1 MKKLLSLIGTGML
14 AVSAVAP
21 LVANTTYEPKTTDQ
35 LTLSYT
41 EQQIKNDELPI
52 PNAGN
57 WDLSTGPGYF
67 AYFWYS
73 LFYLD
78 EGFFIKNTDYY
89 LANATDA
96 SYFLYSNEFNWNCHS
111 FWWDDSLQEKWM
123 LDTNNGIVNISEIKN
138 QSKSELDHSHDIL
151 INKTDIEQ
159 NLSTSSYSHQRTV
172 GHSLKLGM
180 KLSTIIDIDAYVL
193 DTKISVEI
201 SAEGTWTD
209 TVTDTYNA
217 PSQNVSVPANSEID
231 VDYFFYKTVD
241 QVDTWIYKK
250 YNLDQNLY
258 IVFPFSDH
266 MSWVGI
272 FTAKDLFDKMKQYEN
287 TDWIFNIENGYV
299 QKKDGNFYIKTTIPI
314 SYENDGTEFDVIVGP
329 EKPLKEDI

>member
-57 WDLSTGPGYF
+57 WDLSTGKGYF
-67 AYFWYS
+67 GYLWYCICYFYQNEQPHFNYGIN
-73 LFYLD
+73 LGAFGANTDQANKNGNYFYL
-78 EGFFIKNTDYY
+78 G
-89 LANATDA
+89 
-96 SYFLYSNEFNWNCHS
+96 
-111 FWWDDSLQEKWM
+111 WDDSLQEKWM

-151 INKTDIEQ
+151 TNNSDKEQ

-180 KLSTIIDIDAYVL
+180 KISTTIDIDAYVL
-193 DTKISVEI
+193 GTKISVEI

-217 PSQNVSVPANSEID
+217 PTQKVNVPANSEID
-231 VDYFFYKTVD
+231 VEYFFYKTVD

-250 YNLDQNLY
+250 YDTSQCLY
-258 IVFPFSDH
+258 IALPTNGDYPLNYVNYP
-266 MSWVGI
+266 
-272 FTAKDLFDKMKQYEN
+272 AKDLFDWITQYEN
-287 TDWIFNIENGYV
+287 TDWIFNIQNGYI
-299 QKKDGNFYIKTTIPI
+299 QKKDGNFYIKSTIPI
-314 SYENDGTEFDVIVGP
+314 SYENDGTEFVVILNP
-329 EKPLKEDI
+329 EQPLKEDI